1 MEHTADDATTLIRRL
16 SDQLSGAHKQVY
28 LDRLAQTLAPLIP
41 ADYLMIGRLS
51 HASQHNS
58 QPGSPTER
66 LVTIVALAGME
77 NLPAEMVYALSGSPC
92 ANTVE
97 GGACFIPD
105 DVQRLFPDDRMLA
118 EMGIRGY
125 AGVILR
131 DQSEQPIGLMVAL
144 RRRPFDPEHNA
155 LGLLE
160 LFADRAAIELQRI
173 SESAERQ
180 KRRQREERLNAA
192 LIEILKDGQPAGMP
206 LSEALSR
213 ICEGAA
219 KGLQVER
226 CSVWVPDEDHRH
238 IICIARCC
246 TFSQEPLEAMKLADM
261 PLYRAALERERVL
274 VVDDVV
280 GDARVGEFSGS
291 YYRGTDIG
299 ALIAVAIAAYGHD
312 YGTFC
317 IERNAADRSWQ
328 PEEINF
334 CIAIASLMSVLF
346 ESEYRHQAQQEAEA
360 SSRAKMEFLANMSHE
375 LRTPLNAIIGF
386 SDLLRQRS
394 PGHGTSNDT
403 AHEYLSIIHDAGRA
417 LLDLINSVLEHAA
430 LAANASGI
438 SNDIVNAAEL
448 CHEVA
453 NICRRDLE
461 QRRHRLVCTVSPDL
475 QFRGDRIKLRSLLT
489 NLLSNAIKYTP
500 NEGRIEINCGVA
512 GQQPM
517 LKVTDSG
524 IGMEPAQAVLA
535 LEPFHQIENIYTKK
549 VGGTGLGL
557 AIVQRI
563 VDLHGGRLDIETA
576 PGKGLIATV
585 TLPEDRLVKMA

>member
-1 MEHTADDATTLIRRL
+1 MDHTADDAATLIRRL

-41 ADYLMIGRLS
+41 ADYLMIGRLGTAPQN
-51 HASQHNS
+51 HAPASA
-58 QPGSPTER
+58 PER
-66 LVTIVALAGME
+66 LVTIVSLAGME
-77 NLPAEMVYALSGSPC
+77 NPPAEMIYALTGTPC

-118 EMGIRGY
+118 DMGIRGY
-125 AGVILR
+125 AGVMLR
-131 DQSEQPIGLMVAL
+131 DQSDQPIGLMIAL
-144 RRRPFDPEHNA
+144 RRRPFDPGHNA
-155 LGLLE
+155 LSLLE

-206 LSEALSR
+206 LSGALGR

-226 CSVWVPDEDHRH
+226 CSVWVPDEDRRH
-238 IICIARCC
+238 VICIARYC
-246 TFSQEPLEAMKLADM
+246 TLTQEPLEAMKIADM
-261 PLYRAALERERVL
+261 PAYRAALEKERV
-274 VVDDVV
+274 VIVNDVAS
-280 GDARVGEFSGS
+280 DPRIREFSDS
-291 YYRGTDIG
+291 YYGGTDIG
-299 ALIAVAIAAYGHD
+299 ALLCVAIAAYGHD

-317 IERNAADRSWQ
+317 IERSAADRSWQ

-346 ESEYRHQAQQEAEA
+346 ESEHRHQAQQQAEA

-394 PGHGTSNDT
+394 PDHVLANETSQ
-403 AHEYLSIIHDAGRA
+403 EYLSIIHDAGRA

-430 LAANASGI
+430 LAANANDI
-438 SNDIVNAAEL
+438 SNDVVNAAEL

-461 QRRHRLVCTVSPDL
+461 QRRHRLICQVSPDL
-475 QFRGDRIKLRSLLT
+475 RLRGDRIKLRSLLT
-489 NLLSNAIKYTP
+489 NLVSNAIKYTP
-500 NEGRIEINCGVA
+500 NEGCIEINCGVT
-512 GQQPM
+512 GQQPT
-517 LKVTDSG
+517 LKVKDSG
-524 IGMEPAQAVLA
+524 IGMDPAQAVRA

-576 PGKGLIATV
+576 PGQGLTATV